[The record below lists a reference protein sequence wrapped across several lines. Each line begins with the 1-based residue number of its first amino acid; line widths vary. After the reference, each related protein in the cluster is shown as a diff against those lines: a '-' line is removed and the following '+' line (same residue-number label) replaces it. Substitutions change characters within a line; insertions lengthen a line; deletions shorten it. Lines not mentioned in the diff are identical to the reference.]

1 MTNVLSTLS
10 RRPKAAAFG
19 VLVLA
24 AIFVLNSNKAA
35 LKQHLKESLDV
46 DAKEPLLPSQ
56 DSASKR
62 REKKSKRVGV
72 NARFFKQMQ
81 LLLPICIPGTF
92 SKEAGLLTALAAV
105 LIART
110 WLDIWFS
117 GFNGAVVKAIVTR
130 DRSKF
135 IAKAIF
141 EFGLMMWPMSIVN
154 NCLKLTISALALSF
168 RTRLT
173 KVSRSAAAS
182 LVCPIPGIC

>member
-81 LLLPICIPGTF
+81 TRYFVGRRADDVQHGTGLTIPIVVTILARSLGTF

-110 WLDIWFS
+110 WLDIW
-117 GFNGAVVKAIVTR
+117 
-130 DRSKF
+130 
-135 IAKAIF
+135 
-141 EFGLMMWPMSIVN
+141 
-154 NCLKLTISALALSF
+154 
-168 RTRLT
+168 
-173 KVSRSAAAS
+173 
-182 LVCPIPGIC
+182 